1 MADGDETSPAE
12 TSSAETAAGECGP
25 VEPGPVEP
33 RPADGVA
40 SAATPVMT
48 WPTPPEPEGLEVN
61 MLRAAAIG
69 EPLIASEDRSG
80 PASSVIRGAIL
91 YRLLVESQWPVHPK
105 GVQLQGV
112 HIAGGL
118 DLEGAAVRCALRLQN
133 CSFDQ
138 TAEINLTNATVSQLT
153 LTQCQL
159 PGLSGD
165 TLRVTQNL
173 VLNGSTFTGP
183 LLLQG
188 ADIVGNLDCM
198 STKLGGAYQSD
209 GIVHSL
215 YADGLKVGGRVRLN
229 LSFTAENTVWLRG
242 AHVGG
247 NLNCRDAR
255 LKGSGTALCCDGAK
269 VEGNMYLD
277 RTVTFRG
284 MVDLRGADIGGA
296 LDCSAAVLQGGN
308 SAGCSMFA
316 EWLKVGGPVRLNSWT
331 DGTGKTHPFGAAG
344 TVWLLGADITANLN
358 CRNAVL
364 AGVTNAMVA
373 ERAKVGG
380 NVIAAKVNVPSGKV
394 SLVGAQI
401 DGSLLLGETR
411 LSGAHAVLQADGVS
425 VGGDVLLG
433 STLIPHGSVAFPG
446 AEITGKL
453 EWTSAGQVQGVVD
466 LRYAKVGQLEDDWT
480 HPTGCWPT
488 DGQLKLV
495 GFSYGSISSSNATVE
510 QRLAWIRS
518 QWPAPKSGRASAT
531 ARAQLPPTGT
541 APIQDALAQ
550 AAPGEASPAQ
560 ATSTDPAPIT
570 PPAGDAT
577 STTAAAP
584 VVAPTAAPAAST
596 PSGSGAPPPAPPA
609 APTPV
614 KPAVSTPAP
623 LAASIPVPPA
633 TAGGAA
639 SGFAAQPYEQ
649 LASVYQQAGQDKEA
663 RAVALAR
670 RRDLRCYGNLTPYRR
685 ALDWLLDRS
694 IQYGYQTWRAIV
706 ALALVY
712 VIAVAVYWAAE
723 HHGSLIIP
731 VMATKTGVPAAS
743 ATHCTKYYP
752 CFYPAGY
759 AIDTVIPI
767 INVHQADYWGPNGH
781 AHFGYALVVFT
792 WITTL
797 LGWAL
802 ATLAVAGFT
811 GIARSSDT
819 S

>member
-1 MADGDETSPAE
+1 MADGDETGPAE
-12 TSSAETAAGECGP
+12 ISSAETGP
-25 VEPGPVEP
+25 AEPGPAQTGPAKPGPAEP
-33 RPADGVA
+33 GQADGVP
-40 SAATPVMT
+40 SAAGPIMA
-48 WPTPPEPEGLEVN
+48 WPTPLEPEGLELD
-61 MLRAAAIG
+61 MLRSAAIG
-69 EPLIASEDRSG
+69 EPLIASEDRLAS
-80 PASSVIRGAIL
+80 ASSVVRGAIL
-91 YRLLVESQWPVHPK
+91 YRLLVEPQWPVHPK

-112 HIAGGL
+112 RIAGNL
-118 DLEGAAVRCALRLQN
+118 DLEGAVVRCALRLQN
-133 CSFDQ
+133 CSFDE

-188 ADIVGNLDCM
+188 ADIVGNLDCTG
-198 STKLGGAYQSD
+198 TKLGGAYQSD

-215 YADGLKVGGRVRLN
+215 YADGFKVGGRVRLN
-229 LSFTAENTVWLRG
+229 LNFTAENTVWLRG

-255 LKGSGTALCCDGAK
+255 LRGSGSALCCDGAK
-269 VEGNMYLD
+269 VEGNMYLE
-277 RTVTFRG
+277 RTITFRG
-284 MVDLRGADIGGA
+284 MVDLRGADIGGE
-296 LDCSAAVLQGGN
+296 LNCSATVLQGGDN
-308 SAGCSMFA
+308 AGRSMFA

-331 DGTGKTHPFGAAG
+331 DRNGKVYPFRAAG

-364 AGVTNAMVA
+364 AGVTNAMFA

-380 NVIAAKVNVPSGKV
+380 NVIAAKMNVPTGKV
-394 SLVGAQI
+394 SLMGAQI
-401 DGSLLLGETR
+401 AGSLSLDETK
-411 LSGAHAVLQADGVS
+411 LSGAHAVLDADRVS

-433 STLIPHGSVAFPG
+433 STSIPHGSVAFPG

-453 EWTSAGQVQGVVD
+453 QWTSAGQVQGAVD
-466 LRYAKVGQLEDDWT
+466 LRYATVGQLEDDWT

-488 DGQLKLV
+488 GGQLKLV
-495 GFSYGSISSSNATVE
+495 GFSYGSISSSDATVE

-518 QWPAPKSGRASAT
+518 QWPARKSAHAT
-531 ARAQLPPTGT
+531 A
-541 APIQDALAQ
+541 
-550 AAPGEASPAQ
+550 
-560 ATSTDPAPIT
+560 
-570 PPAGDAT
+570 
-577 STTAAAP
+577 
-584 VVAPTAAPAAST
+584 AAPAAST
-596 PSGSGAPPPAPPA
+596 PVPPAAAPLAPPAASTPAPPA
-609 APTPV
+609 AP
-614 KPAVSTPAP
+614 
-623 LAASIPVPPA
+623 
-633 TAGGAA
+633 GGAA
-639 SGFAAQPYEQ
+639 SSFATQPYEQ
-649 LASVYQQAGQDKEA
+649 LASVYRQTGQDKEA

-670 RRDLRCYGNLTPYRR
+670 RRDLRRYGNLTPYRR

-712 VIAVAVYWAAE
+712 VFAMAVYSVAE
-723 HHGSLIIP
+723 HHGNLIIP
-731 VMATKTGVPAAS
+731 VMATKSGAPTPS

-767 INVHQADYWGPNGH
+767 INVHQADYWGPNGQTH
-781 AHFGYALVVFT
+781 LGHALVVFT

-802 ATLAVAGFT
+802 ATLAVAGLT
-811 GIARSSDT
+811 GMARSSDT